1 MPANGVPEPAQP
13 KEAAPGVQ
21 IIEKKPAA
29 APAAPSAAPA
39 APPAPAMAVVDV
51 GAINR
56 AAQQQVPAQ
65 PRKLNIFCNLPF
77 SIANM
82 RHFVFRNET
91 TAAHATTNAT
101 IPTNAPTTVWLL
113 PTAICKL
120 QFYSYLIGNDGDK
133 LSSNAVVI
141 YSAIVFLVLDLY
153 RISSF
158 I

>member
-39 APPAPAMAVVDV
+39 APAAPAMAVVDV

-82 RHFVFRNET
+82 RHLVSEMR
-91 TAAHATTNAT
+91 
-101 IPTNAPTTVWLL
+101 PQQPMQ
-113 PTAICKL
+113 PPMQ
-120 QFYSYLIGNDGDK
+120 QFQQMPPQQYGYYQQPYVSCN
-133 LSSNAVVI
+133 
-141 YSAIVFLVLDLY
+141 
-153 RISSF
+153 F
-158 I
+158 ILFNR